1 MTSIIKTSLA
11 FALSLAAATAS
22 AQHEVTITIDNDDRA
37 TLSVLNT
44 GPATISVVELL
55 AGSRIRDGAVFG
67 PGTEGDL
74 SWAHWAG
81 PARYSV
87 VTLSMDLRDGE
98 AAQFDINLDGVW
110 LGDTPYSPSVYS
122 PWGYVGARATVVWSD
137 GLEARIPMDRG
148 LGGGVFHF
156 SDIVAAPVPEPA
168 SAALML
174 VGCLLIGAA
183 TRKASGGS
191 KSATTVRHD

>member
-11 FALSLAAATAS
+11 FALSIAALTAQ
-22 AQHEVTITIDNDDRA
+22 AQHEVTIAIDTDDLA

-44 GPATISVVELL
+44 GPADVVLVELL
-55 AGSRIRDGAVFG
+55 AGSRTRDGAVFG

-81 PARYSV
+81 TDRYSV
-87 VTLSMDLRDGE
+87 TTLSMDLQDGE
-98 AAQFDINLDGVW
+98 AAQFSVNLDGVW
-110 LGDTPYSPSVYS
+110 LGDIPYSPSVYS

-137 GLEARIPMDRG
+137 GFEARIPMSRG
-148 LGGGVFHF
+148 LGGGVFSF
-156 SDIVAAPVPEPA
+156 SDVIAQPVPEPA

-174 VGCLLIGAA
+174 AGCLLVGAA
-183 TRKASGGS
+183 ARKTGG
-191 KSATTVRHD
+191 AA

>member
-1 MTSIIKTSLA
+1 
-11 FALSLAAATAS
+11 
-22 AQHEVTITIDNDDRA
+22 VTIAINTDDLA

-55 AGSRIRDGAVFG
+55 AGSRTRDGAVFG
-67 PGTEGDL
+67 PGTDGDL

-81 PARYSV
+81 TDRYSV
-87 VTLSMDLRDGE
+87 ATLSMDLQDGE
-98 AAQFDINLDGVW
+98 AHQSRVNLDGVW
-110 LGDTPYSPSVYS
+110 LSDVPYSQSVYS

-137 GLEARIPMDRG
+137 GFEARIPMGRG

-156 SDIVAAPVPEPA
+156 SDIVVAAPVPEPT

-174 VGCLLIGAA
+174 AGCLLVGAVA
-183 TRKASGGS
+183 R
-191 KSATTVRHD
+191 KSAGGAK